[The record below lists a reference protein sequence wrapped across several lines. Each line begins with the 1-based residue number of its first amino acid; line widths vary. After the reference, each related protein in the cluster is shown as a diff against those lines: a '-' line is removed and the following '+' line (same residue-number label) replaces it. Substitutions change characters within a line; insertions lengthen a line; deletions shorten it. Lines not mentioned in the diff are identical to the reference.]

1 MLFRSVAEVGARRDL
16 EPAPRTRRPDLE
28 IVLAHLHESHVARGH
43 EQHPVRQLEPLQQ
56 QLGAG
61 GEPDGGG
68 QVAGAGLADFMLGLP
83 STVFQGLP
91 NTVFTRENF
100 VNLYFTD
107 SWKVTPRLTFNF
119 GIRWEPYLP
128 LTVAN
133 GQISSFDMNAFKAG
147 THSSVFVNAPAG
159 FFFPG
164 DASFI
169 EQSAVQRQYGN
180 LAPRGGLAWDP
191 FGDGKTSIR
200 AAYALGYA
208 YVPAVTRQDQAGSN
222 PWGGRS
228 TYSTAGTMS
237 TFADPYAGVVGGN
250 PYPDR
255 KSTRLNSSH

>member
-1 MLFRSVAEVGARRDL
+1 M
-16 EPAPRTRRPDLE
+16 
-28 IVLAHLHESHVARGH
+28 
-43 EQHPVRQLEPLQQ
+43 
-56 QLGAG
+56 
-61 GEPDGGG
+61 
-68 QVAGAGLADFMLGLP
+68 
-83 STVFQGLP
+83 
-91 NTVFTRENF
+91 
-100 VNLYFTD
+100 
-107 SWKVTPRLTFNF
+107 TFNF

-200 AAYALGYA
+200 ASYGYGYA
-208 YVPAVTRQDQAGSN
+208 FVPGLTREDQQGQN
-222 PWGGRS
+222 PWGGRQILTS
-228 TYSTAGTMS
+228 TPNGTANGLGFVDFNNPFGTS
-237 TFADPYAGVVGGN
+237 VN
-250 PYPDR
+250 P
-255 KSTRLNSSH
+255 